1 MTDNLSLAD
10 IAAVTD
16 NKNDYGMF
24 GGNSAWIIIFLIFAM
39 MGGNGLWGNNSV
51 TAATTADIQRAVDL
65 NAIQRGQADIAADIQ
80 RTTYETIGAV
90 KDAAYNNL
98 SETRDAQAA
107 VAAGFT
113 NLNNV
118 VSNGFANQQMCCC
131 ETNRNI
137 DSVKFDMAN
146 YTAATQAK
154 IVEQTQK
161 VLDAMN
167 CNKIS
172 EMQARINQ
180 LEVANIVGQATAGVV
195 KYPMASTYS
204 SGVNPFCAG
213 NATVGCCGNAAY

>member
-16 NKNDYGMF
+16 KGDCNMW

-39 MGGNGLWGNNSV
+39 MGGGGFWGGNGV
-51 TAATTADIQRAVDL
+51 AAATTADIQRAVDL
-65 NAIQRGQADIAADIQ
+65 NSIQRGQADIAADIQ

-98 SETRDAQAA
+98 SETRDVQAA
-107 VAAGFT
+107 AAAGFT
-113 NLNNV
+113 N
-118 VSNGFANQQMCCC
+118 VSNILMGGFAEQQKCCC

-146 YTAATQAK
+146 YAAAMQAEMTK
-154 IVEQTQK
+154 QTQR
-161 VLDAMN
+161 VLDTMN
-167 CNKIS
+167 CNKMS

-180 LEVANIVGQATAGVV
+180 LETANVINAATAGVV
-195 KYPMASTYS
+195 KYPMATTYS
-204 SGVNPFCAG
+204 SGVNPFCG
-213 NATVGCCGNAAY
+213 GSNAGCCGQVAY

>member
-16 NKNDYGMF
+16 KNDCSMF

-39 MGGNGLWGNNSV
+39 MGGGGFWGGNGV
-51 TAATTADIQRAVDL
+51 AAATTADIQRAVDL
-65 NAIQRGQADIAADIQ
+65 NAIQRGQADIAADVQ
-80 RTTYETIGAV
+80 RTTYETIGAI

-107 VAAGFT
+107 AAAGFT
-113 NLNNV
+113 NI
-118 VSNGFANQQMCCC
+118 SNILMGGFAEQQKCCC

-146 YTAATQAK
+146 YAAAMQAEMAK
-154 IVEQTQK
+154 QIQR
-161 VLDAMN
+161 VLDTMN
-167 CNKIS
+167 CNKMS

-180 LEVANIVGQATAGVV
+180 LETANVINAATAGVV
-195 KYPMASTYS
+195 KYPMATTYS
-204 SGVNPFCAG
+204 SGVNPFCGGA
-213 NATVGCCGNAAY
+213 NAGCCGQVAY

>member
-16 NKNDYGMF
+16 KNDCGMW

-39 MGGNGLWGNNSV
+39 MGGGGFWGGNGV
-51 TAATTADIQRAVDL
+51 AAATTADIQRAVDL

-90 KDAAYNNL
+90 KDAAYDNL
-98 SETRDAQAA
+98 SETRDVQAA
-107 VAAGFT
+107 AAAGFT
-113 NLNNV
+113 NI
-118 VSNGFANQQMCCC
+118 SNILMGGFAEQQKCCC

-146 YTAATQAK
+146 YAAAMQAEMVK
-154 IVEQTQK
+154 QTQR
-161 VLDAMN
+161 VLDTMN
-167 CNKIS
+167 CNKMS

-180 LEVANIVGQATAGVV
+180 LETANVINAATAGVV
-195 KYPMASTYS
+195 KYPMATTYS
-204 SGVNPFCAG
+204 SGVNPFCGGAG
-213 NATVGCCGNAAY
+213 NGCCGQVAY

>member
-16 NKNDYGMF
+16 KNDCGMW

-39 MGGNGLWGNNSV
+39 MGGGGFWGGNGV
-51 TAATTADIQRAVDL
+51 AAATTADIQRAVDL

-98 SETRDAQAA
+98 SETRDVQAA
-107 VAAGFT
+107 AAAGFT
-113 NLNNV
+113 NI
-118 VSNGFANQQMCCC
+118 SNILMGGFAEQQKCCC

-146 YTAATQAK
+146 YAAAMQAEMTK
-154 IVEQTQK
+154 QTQR
-161 VLDAMN
+161 VLDTMN
-167 CNKIS
+167 CNKMS

-180 LEVANIVGQATAGVV
+180 LETANVINAATAGVV
-195 KYPMASTYS
+195 KYPMATTYS
-204 SGVNPFCAG
+204 SGVNPFCGGAG
-213 NATVGCCGNAAY
+213 SGCCGQVAY

>member
-16 NKNDYGMF
+16 KNDCGMW

-39 MGGNGLWGNNSV
+39 MGGGGFWGGNGV
-51 TAATTADIQRAVDL
+51 AAATT
-65 NAIQRGQADIAADIQ
+65 ADIQ

-98 SETRDAQAA
+98 SETRDVQAA
-107 VAAGFT
+107 AAAGFT
-113 NLNNV
+113 NI
-118 VSNGFANQQMCCC
+118 SNILMGGFAEQQKCCC

-146 YTAATQAK
+146 YAAAMQAEMTK
-154 IVEQTQK
+154 QTQR
-161 VLDAMN
+161 VLDTMN
-167 CNKIS
+167 CNKMS

-180 LEVANIVGQATAGVV
+180 LETANVINAATAGVV
-195 KYPMASTYS
+195 KYPMATTYS
-204 SGVNPFCAG
+204 SGVNPFCGGAG
-213 NATVGCCGNAAY
+213 SGCCGQVAY

>member
-16 NKNDYGMF
+16 KNDCGMW

-39 MGGNGLWGNNSV
+39 MGGGGFWGGNGV
-51 TAATTADIQRAVDL
+51 AAATTADIQRAVDL
-65 NAIQRGQADIAADIQ
+65 NAIQRGQTDIPADVQ
-80 RTTYETIGAV
+80 RTTYETIGAI

-107 VAAGFT
+107 AAAGFT
-113 NLNNV
+113 NI
-118 VSNGFANQQMCCC
+118 SNILMGGFAEQQKCCC

-146 YTAATQAK
+146 YAAAMQAEMTK
-154 IVEQTQK
+154 QTQR
-161 VLDAMN
+161 VLDTMN
-167 CNKIS
+167 CNKMS

-180 LEVANIVGQATAGVV
+180 LETANVINAATAGVV
-195 KYPMASTYS
+195 KYPMATTYS
-204 SGVNPFCAG
+204 SGVNPFCGGTG
-213 NATVGCCGNAAY
+213 NGCCGQVAY